1 MHEFCATG
9 FWCDHRSSY
18 KLIPNPFLFLHE
30 AILASKCG
38 GFQFPC
44 DSENRRS
51 AGTRS
56 SVEYPVQTSSCIGTA
71 SRLTCIFPTQTCAAA
86 AATPKR
92 ETHLS
97 SVLDGCE
104 SILECSQRLETDS
117 QSPQNNQ
124 RAKKVILAPPE
135 GGYVWLD
142 QADNELKLADVQI
155 KVPTQF
161 ETFAGNRWRA
171 VTWDTPIPVA
181 SGRALL
187 LRAQGVT
194 LMENWDMMQAF
205 TQDL

>member
-1 MHEFCATG
+1 MK
-9 FWCDHRSSY
+9 RSSQANAVASSSHATQ
-18 KLIPNPFLFLHE
+18 KTIGQRARALLSDTQCRHLAALAQLPDSPVFSPPKR
-30 AILASKCG
+30 APPPPPRQSGRPILAL
-38 GFQFPC
+38 FWM
-44 DSENRRS
+44 
-51 AGTRS
+51 A
-56 SVEYPVQTSSCIGTA
+56 
-71 SRLTCIFPTQTCAAA
+71 
-86 AATPKR
+86 
-92 ETHLS
+92 
-97 SVLDGCE
+97 
-104 SILECSQRLETDS
+104 
-117 QSPQNNQ
+117 NNQ

-161 ETFAGNRWRA
+161 ETFAGNHWRA